1 MPTETKFIIALC
13 PATPIY
19 LVKQDVPASSM
30 FSSSAATVA
39 TEYSRVKTDAL
50 VFDTFDAA
58 MEVCRDIRGWGGAQ
72 RVEQIA
78 VEVEPPVTNTVSP
91 VLDLL
96 DALRGL
102 ATEQKIVAMANAL
115 IEAGIVLC
123 RDNGC
128 ATEDLGERPAEIYAI
143 IPQNPPNWG
152 SATVLTIESHDPE
165 PSRLWITDDEIRRLD
180 LIVAASLKPKY
191 SGWNII
197 DINGAAYCEL
207 ETVGHIEIPSMYTV
221 TNTPVV
227 IERKNL
233 S

>member
-1 MPTETKFIIALC
+1 MPTETKYIIALC

-30 FSSSAATVA
+30 FSSSPATIAA
-39 TEYSRVKTDAL
+39 EYSRVKTDAL

-58 MEVCRDIRGWGGAQ
+58 MEVCRDMRGWGGAQ

-91 VLDLL
+91 ALDLL

-102 ATEQKIVAMANAL
+102 STEQKIVAMANAL
-115 IEAGIVLC
+115 IEAGITLH
-123 RDNGC
+123 RDTDPGDGLPAIG
-128 ATEDLGERPAEIYAI
+128 ATLPD
-143 IPQNPPNWG
+143 G
-152 SATVLTIESHDPE
+152 STCTVLTIETHEPE

-197 DINGAAYCEL
+197 DINGSAYCDL

-221 TNTPVV
+221 TNRPVV